1 MSDAVDHPR
10 HYNSHPSGVEAIIIC
25 EHLTFNVGNA
35 VKYLFRAGI
44 KTPDPI
50 EDLKKAA
57 WYIARELWRLT
68 KKPGAEELFRS
79 ECDALRRRIVEQDAE
94 LVDYEKTVTALREQL
109 REEQARRASYQ
120 AVDAAARRFIAVVE
134 RLEETTSRPI
144 DTPVNDE
151 ITKLATAVRYA

>member
-1 MSDAVDHPR
+1 MSDSVDHPR
-10 HYNSHPSGVEAIIIC
+10 RYNSHPSGVEAIVIC

-79 ECDALRRRIVEQDAE
+79 ECDALRRHIGEQDAE
-94 LVDYEKTVTALREQL
+94 LADYEKTVAALREQL
-109 REEQARRASYQ
+109 REEQARRAKYQ
-120 AVDAAARRFIAVVE
+120 AVDGAARRLAKAHRE
-134 RLEETTSRPI
+134 RE
-144 DTPVNDE
+144 NDPTFSLLSSAE
-151 ITKLATAVRYA
+151 LGYLLNTVDFTGA